1 MTKTNMTQ
9 TEKQGRGRPAK
20 LIVDEK
26 FIKLYN
32 SMSNTEIAEHYNV
45 TVSAV
50 QKAARK
56 VDLRKNS
63 GGRPGKMPSV
73 DEFNALRERYT
84 DAEIATMFKVCVG
97 TVIYWK
103 KKAVQAEHAKN
114 DMKLAG

>member
-20 LIVDEK
+20 LIVDDK

-32 SMSNTEIAEHYNV
+32 SMSNAEIAKHYDV

-63 GGRPGKMPSV
+63 GGRPGKMPELEV
-73 DEFNALRERYT
+73 FNALREKHT
-84 DAEIATMFKVCVG
+84 DKEIAEIFEVCVG

-114 DMKLAG
+114 DMKFAG